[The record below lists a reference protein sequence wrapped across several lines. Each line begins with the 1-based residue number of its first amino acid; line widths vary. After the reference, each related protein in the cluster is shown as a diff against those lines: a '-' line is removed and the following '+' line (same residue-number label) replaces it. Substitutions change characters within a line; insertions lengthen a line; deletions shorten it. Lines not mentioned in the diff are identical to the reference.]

1 MRLLAALCFLLAT
14 GPAAARDAFD
24 ARVQRAK
31 SIERSPDGKAYQQI
45 LWRQVGRYGT
55 TVMQQCL
62 PKGVKPDVDFFI
74 LVGDVMPDHSLSRI
88 EVRPLTKLSMCFA
101 EGIGSGEF
109 PSPPDR
115 FGASG
120 MPIEM
125 DMRMRP

>member
-1 MRLLAALCFLLAT
+1 
-14 GPAAARDAFD
+14 
-24 ARVQRAK
+24 
-31 SIERSPDGKAYQQI
+31 
-45 LWRQVGRYGT
+45 
-55 TVMQQCL
+55 
-62 PKGVKPDVDFFI
+62 
-74 LVGDVMPDHSLSRI
+74 MPDHSLSRI